1 MPAVVLVDSCVWI
14 RLLRAGQDPVREL
27 TTRARESD
35 LATCG
40 MVRLEVLR
48 GITNRRVHD
57 AVRAFFD
64 VMQNSPTDNRIW
76 EDASEAAWQLGRRGL
91 HLPAQDIIIAAC
103 AHRIGAAVL
112 THDSHFF
119 EIPGLTV
126 LTSLDQIT

>member
-1 MPAVVLVDSCVWI
+1 MPGVALVDSCVWI
-14 RLLRAGQDPVREL
+14 QLLRAGLDPVREL
-27 TTRARESD
+27 TSRARESD

-64 VMQNSPTDNRIW
+64 VMQNSPSDNRVW
-76 EDASEAAWQLGRRGL
+76 DDAGNVAWQLGRRGM
-91 HLPAQDIIIAAC
+91 HLPAQDIVIAAC
-103 AHRIGAAVL
+103 AQRIGAAVL
-112 THDSHFF
+112 THDNHFL

-126 LTSLDQIT
+126 LTSLDQLT